1 MELPSLTLF
10 KYMDAITQLLR
21 SKTVLFATI
30 LASLS
35 IMQGYI
41 VLLPLT
47 PIMQM
52 WVGVGVSGVITL
64 LRIVTTQAIA
74 DK

>member
-1 MELPSLTLF
+1 MNS
-10 KYMDAITQLLR
+10 ITQLLR
-21 SKTVLFATI
+21 SKTVIFALL
-30 LASLS
+30 LAALS
-35 IMQGYI
+35 VMQGYI
-41 VLLPLT
+41 GLLPLT

-52 WVGVGVSGVITL
+52 WVGVGVSVVITL

>member
-1 MELPSLTLF
+1 M
-10 KYMDAITQLLR
+10 QLLR
-21 SKTVLFATI
+21 SKTVLFAIT

-41 VLLPLT
+41 YLLQLT

-52 WVGVGVSGVITL
+52 WIGVGVSVAITL
-64 LRIVTTQAIA
+64 LRIVTTQPIA